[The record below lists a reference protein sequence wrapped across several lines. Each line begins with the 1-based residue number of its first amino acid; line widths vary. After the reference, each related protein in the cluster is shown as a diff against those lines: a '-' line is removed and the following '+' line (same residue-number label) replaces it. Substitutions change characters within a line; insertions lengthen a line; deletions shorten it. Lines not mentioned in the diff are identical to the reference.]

1 MVGETSAGSAGLAPR
16 RQRGRS
22 EPPSRG
28 SHVSGYGTES
38 NGWGTIP
45 NDCAREASTKPG
57 TLDFDRPFS
66 VGSLGRKLG
75 DGWQVRQNANMVA
88 SPGAARAKSVHETPR
103 ASQSSTPALRAT
115 HTEELV
121 FALCGPIGSPLHEVA
136 STLEMLLRDTFEY
149 EVRIIR
155 LSEVIE
161 RLDRS
166 TTPAT
171 PFERIRHLIEKGN
184 TLRSRF
190 GNSVLADVA
199 IMEIAAIREQRKQPN
214 DGVFRPA
221 RVCHIIDSIKN
232 EAELEVLRLVYR
244 DMLHCIGVFSPLRDR
259 EQRLKDQHMSLPD
272 VYRLIDQDSG
282 EEIEHGQTVRDTF
295 PKADYFLRASS
306 NSAKAIEARIFRY
319 LNLVFSTEVVTPTTA
334 ETAMY
339 QAASAARNSACL
351 SRQVGASVV
360 DKDGQL
366 LAIGWNDVPRFGGG
380 LYVTNLE
387 GDPVQTQDSRCANWG
402 GKCFNDAEKDLI
414 ASEAVDALAAAH
426 LLAGDRT
433 TALEVIKRSK
443 VGRLLE
449 FSRAIHAEM
458 FAILTASQIGGSRV
472 KGAALFCTTYPCHN
486 CARHLVAAGISAVYY
501 IEPYRK
507 SLATKLHHDAISE
520 IEGERNRVTVV
531 PYDGVAPSKYLE
543 LFGMTTDQRKAGGLL
558 KKRKLSEARPKSEVT
573 LEAIPT
579 LEALVLNRL
588 REHNLLERE
597 TGGAA

>member
-1 MVGETSAGSAGLAPR
+1 MATS
-16 RQRGRS
+16 
-22 EPPSRG
+22 
-28 SHVSGYGTES
+28 
-38 NGWGTIP
+38 
-45 NDCAREASTKPG
+45 PG
-57 TLDFDRPFS
+57 T
-66 VGSLGRKLG
+66 
-75 DGWQVRQNANMVA
+75 
-88 SPGAARAKSVHETPR
+88 ARAKTVQQAPR

-149 EVRIIR
+149 DVRTIR
-155 LSEVIE
+155 LSGVIE
-161 RLDRS
+161 QLDGT
-166 TTPAT
+166 TTPT
-171 PFERIRHLIEKGN
+171 GPFERIRHLIDEGN

-190 GNSVLADVA
+190 GHSVLADVA
-199 IMEIAAIREQRKQPN
+199 IKEIAATREQRKQPN
-214 DGVFRPA
+214 DEAFRPA

-259 EQRLKDQHMSLPD
+259 EQRLKDQGMTLPE
-272 VYRLIDQDSG
+272 VYQLIDQDSG
-282 EEIEHGQTVRDTF
+282 EEISHGQTVRDTF
-295 PKADYFLRASS
+295 PKADYFLRAPSS
-306 NSAKAIEARIFRY
+306 SAKAIEARIFRY

-366 LAIGWNDVPRFGGG
+366 LAIGWNDVPRFRGG
-380 LYVTNLE
+380 LYVTNLV
-387 GDPVQTQDSRCANWG
+387 GDAQGGDDHRCANWG
-402 GKCFNDAEKDLI
+402 SKCYNDAEKDLI
-414 ASEAVDALAAAH
+414 ASEAVDALVSAG
-426 LLAGDRT
+426 LLAGDR
-433 TALEVIKRSK
+433 AAAIQVIKRSK
-443 VGRLLE
+443 VGRLIE

-458 FAILTASQIGGSRV
+458 FAILTASQVGGSRV
-472 KGAALFCTTYPCHN
+472 KGADLYCTTYPCHY

-507 SLATKLHHDAISE
+507 SLATKLHNDSISE
-520 IEGERNRVTVV
+520 TEGDKNRVTVV

-543 LFGMTTDQRKAGGLL
+543 LFGMSAEQRKTNGVL
-558 KKRKLSEARPKSEVT
+558 KKRNLGQARPKSEVT
-573 LEAIPT
+573 LEALPT
-579 LEALVLNRL
+579 LEALVLKRL
-588 REHNLLERE
+588 KDHNLLEPE